1 MKVKV
6 EGIKELDKALQ
17 RYIKDLG
24 HAFKQAS
31 ADAADTFLHST
42 DVFVKYET
50 GALRASGIWFQENDG
65 FRTETII
72 GYGATPEFPFY
83 RQNPDGSYR
92 NEPQEPEKYA
102 ARQHDDIKGA
112 RTAGTRWKWME
123 HGVDMFQSIMVGLI
137 VEEMSR
143 V

>member
-1 MKVKV
+1 MKVTV
-6 EGIKELDKALQ
+6 LGLPELEKALGK
-17 RYIKDLG
+17 YAKSLG

-42 DVFVKYET
+42 DVYVKYET

-65 FRTETII
+65 FHTETII
-72 GYGATPEFPFY
+72 GYGATPEFPHY
-83 RQNPDGSYR
+83 RVFPSGR
-92 NEPQEPEKYA
+92 TVLQEPEKYA
-102 ARQHDDIKGA
+102 ARQHDKIESA
-112 RTAGTRWKWME
+112 LEPGTQWKWMD
-123 HGVDMFQSIMVGLI
+123 HGVDLFQSIMVGLI

>member
-1 MKVKV
+1 MQVKI
-6 EGIKELDKALQ
+6 EGIKELEKALD
-17 RYIKDLG
+17 RYAKSLG
-24 HAFKQAS
+24 KAFKEAS

-42 DVFVKYET
+42 DIYVKYET

-65 FRTETII
+65 FQTETII

-83 RQNPDGSYR
+83 RVFPSGR
-92 NEPQEPEKYA
+92 TVLQEPEKYA
-102 ARQHDDIKGA
+102 ARQHDEIESA
-112 RTAGTRWKWME
+112 LEAGTQWKWMD

-137 VEEMSR
+137 IEEMSR

>member
-6 EGIKELDKALQ
+6 EGIKELDKALG
-17 RYIKDLG
+17 RYVKALG
-24 HAFKQAS
+24 HAFQQAS
-31 ADAADTFLHST
+31 ADAADTFLHNT
-42 DVFVKYET
+42 DVYVKYET

-72 GYGATPEFPFY
+72 GYGAQPEFAHY
-83 RQNPDGSYR
+83 RVFPSGR
-92 NEPQEPEKYA
+92 TVLQEPEKYA
-102 ARQHDDIKGA
+102 ARQHDDIESA
-112 RTAGTRWKWME
+112 LEAGTQWKWMD